1 MAEYKAGCMLSVFA
15 GVEYRE
21 SLHFLRE
28 MAPRKHRFRK
38 KILKKAAGPKVG
50 SVVQNT
56 AAANSHRERRLVV
69 KTLQIRQLC

>member
-1 MAEYKAGCMLSVFA
+1 MAEYKAGCMLFVFA

-21 SLHFLRE
+21 SLHFSRK
-28 MAPRKHRFRK
+28 MAPRKHRFH
-38 KILKKAAGPKVG
+38 KKAAGPKVG